1 MTQIDEERLKKILEK
16 YKKENP
22 EIQPKD
28 YGLVK
33 NVKEDN
39 FNWWD
44 ITKDMAMS
52 VPEAG
57 LNFIE
62 LRI

>member
-22 EIQPKD
+22 EIKPKD

-33 NVKEDN
+33 NVKEESEFD
-39 FNWWD
+39 
-44 ITKDMAMS
+44 
-52 VPEAG
+52 
-57 LNFIE
+57 E
-62 LRI
+62 L